1 MSSFVDSGATCP
13 TPGLLGA
20 AEANG
25 AVAGMDG
32 ERHAPAIQLALN
44 VRAADPTLDHD
55 WKRNVHVAVARLRV
69 AIRLEAVRQRHVHA
83 AVARAD
89 VPGRRH
95 LGAGIYARVDAAVAG
110 PDIQD

>member
-69 AIRLEAVRQRHVHA
+69 DISRAAVRQRRVHV
-83 AVARAD
+83 AVACAE
-89 VPGRRH
+89 VPGGPH
-95 LGAGIYARVDAAVAG
+95 LGASISARVDAASS
-110 PDIQD
+110 